1 MTSIWIILV
10 TDTARAAQLA
20 RGRKKLC
27 ELVRDS
33 RHGRCPG
40 ATAAI
45 LPHAQSG
52 LAEQAEFRL
61 EQELFEYARENLL
74 IANIY
79 IKVGCLCASW
89 PICQ

>member
-1 MTSIWIILV
+1 MILV

-20 RGRKKLC
+20 RGRRKLC
-27 ELVRDS
+27 ELVGDA

-40 ATAAI
+40 AAAAV

-52 LAEQAEFRL
+52 LTEQAEFRL

-79 IKVGCLCASW
+79 IKVGCLYASW
-89 PICQ
+89 PICE